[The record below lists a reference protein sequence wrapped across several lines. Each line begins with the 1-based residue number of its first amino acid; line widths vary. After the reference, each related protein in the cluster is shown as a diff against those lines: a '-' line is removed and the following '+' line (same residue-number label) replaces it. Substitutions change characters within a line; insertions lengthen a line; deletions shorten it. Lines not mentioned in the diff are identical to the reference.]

1 MNCFLVTWI
10 QTRLKTKII
19 TTNLN
24 PILLLNIYSVG
35 VKLKYA
41 MLSTLKSLWHIIDI
55 WDIYVRDIVQLWV
68 HVCDYSH
75 MFGLCSILMY
85 ICICWQT
92 WWPCLAA
99 CLGPPN
105 VWESDRVL
113 QLRQKS
119 HHLEGNERIMGKT
132 LRVSEPRFLW

>member
-19 TTNLN
+19 TTNLKSISSPKHIKN
-24 PILLLNIYSVG
+24 

-55 WDIYVRDIVQLWV
+55 WDIYVREIVQLWV

-105 VWESDRVL
+105 VWESDCIL